1 MPVLLYHNAME
12 FIENNIF
19 CTLLFFMLN
28 RRRKKKFSSFLLSL
42 FWNGCIVL
50 VSRMKDG
57 ARTECPAEEPANGW
71 KGMIQNILSAINQF
85 CQELQT
91 GFNEAVPRSLADFV
105 AGTSAFLWG
114 APLLI
119 LLVGTHLYLTFRLRF
134 IQRYI
139 PKAIRLSI
147 TKDEHAVGDISPFGA
162 LSVALAATI
171 GTGNIIG
178 VATAIALGGPGA
190 VFWCWIVGIFGIATK
205 YAEGVL
211 AVRYRVTSADG
222 DVRGGPMFAIRYGM
236 NCKWLAVFFALMTM
250 LASFGVGNLAQSN
263 AVAVTMRESL
273 HVPPLITGILMTG
286 LVAAVVLGGLKTIA
300 RVCEKIVPL
309 MAACYLFGCF
319 AVLCLNAEYILPSL
333 RLILESAFSSKAAGG
348 GFVGVSVLTA
358 MRYGVARGLFSNES
372 GLGSAPIVAAAAKTR
387 NPVRQA
393 LISSTGTFWDTVVI
407 CAITGVVL
415 VSNCLALNIDVQDGA
430 TLTHKAFE
438 RIPVVGPLILT
449 FGIVSFAYTTILGWS
464 YYGEKAFEYVFG
476 GRGITLYRLL
486 FVFLILTGSV
496 ISLKIVWDF
505 SDAANALMA
514 LPNLICL
521 IALTPVIVN
530 ETRRY
535 LWNGMLDEFDS
546 RDTLPVENILPSSPR
561 KEGE

>member
-1 MPVLLYHNAME
+1 ME
-12 FIENNIF
+12 
-19 CTLLFFMLN
+19 LSSRGRK
-28 RRRKKKFSSFLLSL
+28 RRIR
-42 FWNGCIVL
+42 
-50 VSRMKDG
+50 
-57 ARTECPAEEPANGW
+57 RTMQEL
-71 KGMIQNILSAINQF
+71 ISAINRF
-85 CQELQT
+85 SGELQAA
-91 GFNEAVPRSLADFV
+91 FNNAVPPALADFI
-105 AGTSAFLWG
+105 ANTSAFLWG

-119 LLVGTHLYLTFRLRF
+119 LLVGTHLYLTIRLRF
-134 IQRYI
+134 IQKYI
-139 PKAIRLSI
+139 PQAIRLSI
-147 TKDEHAVGDISPFGA
+147 TRDDHALGDISPFGA

-190 VFWCWIVGIFGIATK
+190 VFWCWIVGVFGIATK

-222 DVRGGPMFAIRYGM
+222 EVRGGPMYAIQNGM
-236 NCKWLAVFFALMTM
+236 NCKWLAIFFALMTM

-263 AVAVTMRESL
+263 AVAVTIRESFRI
-273 HVPPLITGILMTG
+273 PPFVTGILMTA
-286 LVAAVVLGGLKTIA
+286 LVAAVVLGGLKSIA

-309 MAACYLFGCF
+309 MAACYLLGCF
-319 AVLCLNAEYILPSL
+319 AILCLNAEYILPAL
-333 RLILESAFSSKAAGG
+333 RLILESAFTSHAVGG

-372 GLGSAPIVAAAAKTR
+372 GLGSAPIVAAAARTR

-393 LISSTGTFWDTVVI
+393 LISSTGTFWDTVII

-415 VSNCLALNIDVQDGA
+415 VSNCLALNLDVQDGA

-438 RIPVVGPLILT
+438 RIPVVGPLVLT

-476 GRGITLYRLL
+476 SRGITFYRLL
-486 FVFLILTGSV
+486 FVMLILIGSV
-496 ISLKIVWDF
+496 ISLKVVWDF

-521 IALTPVIVN
+521 IALTPVIVK

-535 LWNGMLDEFDS
+535 LWSGGLDEFDS
-546 RDTLPVENILPSSPR
+546 RDILPADSLLPSPP
-561 KEGE
+561 KDGE